1 MWLADDFC
9 NSLNLVSK
17 LHLLPNKSGETH
29 ALTLQDTCRQAI
41 LALNGRARRTPQVT
55 RHDDV
60 RNEHRGIL
68 ELPVLD
74 RVQEAIRL
82 EYWPDVR
89 SVSQTASDFLSVRA
103 RSQFRLHRIFSL
115 VITLLFTSSC
125 TVLASEGLDPRRD
138 IDQYGHRVWTSQSG
152 VPGEAVYQIIQTSDG
167 YLWLRTSAGLV
178 RFDGIEFTRIDPVVD
193 GVPFRETVRTIST
206 TTDACLL
213 VRGASHT
220 IVYRSGHFENL
231 LPSAPLPD
239 GTERIAAQSPD
250 GNLWIGADDF
260 IFLAQGDR
268 LSMLRRGTSWINA
281 IVADPDAVWIGG
293 MRGLYQYAGA
303 KSTFELPT
311 RTGVTAL
318 FRDREANL
326 WVGTQKGLYR
336 LVQHRMEPHPLGHIL
351 MNSQIT
357 SIAEDGAG
365 SLWVGTN
372 GSGLFRYANH
382 RWTSFTS
389 RDGLSD
395 DNINSIVEDRE
406 GNLWVG
412 TASGLD
418 RFQNTAITTLTLK
431 QGLLSNDV
439 TAVVEGSDGEISV
452 FSDGAGLTQL
462 QDRTVRRYSLRE
474 GLPTQFGASLYSS
487 RDGSLWIAAD
497 KGLSRLKGGRLK
509 TFTAGGELLGQYISA
524 INEDDQ
530 GLILATSRTQVFRFR
545 EDRLEAFVF
554 DGKTTPLS
562 RPGNYTFVIY
572 RAPDTTLWFGTVKGL
587 FAFVHGKPTE
597 LSQQQQIKFPVT
609 EILDDG
615 LGSLWLGGRVSGIT
629 RFRIADG
636 SVTRYTSEQGLF
648 DEIPTRILADSANN
662 LWISTSRGIFRALR
676 SELDAI
682 SDGKAKTVHPVLFD
696 VADGMK
702 ASEASIPERQPAG
715 QRLRDGTLLF
725 TTKKGLVRIDPIGL
739 HRNES
744 VPPIFVEQLAVD
756 GQNARIDEPLKLA
769 PGSSRLEFRY
779 TSLSYN
785 MPERVRFKYILEGYD
800 GKWIDAGPRRS
811 ASYTN
816 LPPGRYTFRV
826 IGSNNDGLWNE
837 RGASLAFV
845 LTPHFYQT
853 STFYVLGAMTVV
865 LLVFGGHEIRTK
877 RLRASASEL
886 SRTVDERTKDL
897 RDEVEERRRAE
908 QELRQS
914 SELVRLLLDSAPEA
928 IYGLDARGD
937 CTFCNFACLHLLGY
951 REQADLLGKNIHG
964 LVHHTKVDGTPYPA
978 EECRIYEAFRA
989 GSETHVD
996 DEVLWRRD
1004 RSSFPAEYWSRPLHR
1019 GEELIGSVVTFVD
1032 VTERRKAEQV
1042 LRDAKEAAEAANQ
1055 AKSTFLA
1062 TMSHEIRT
1070 PMNGILG
1077 MTELVLDTDLTAEQR
1092 DSLGLVRLSAESLL
1106 TVINDILDFSKIE
1119 AGKLEIESI
1128 PFDLRES
1135 LGETMK
1141 AMGFRAHTK
1150 GLELIYEV
1158 QPDVPEAVLGDPGRI
1173 RQIVVNLVGNSIK
1186 FTDRGE
1192 IVLSVT
1198 QEEEAAEAV
1207 LLHFAVKDTGV
1218 GIPADKQQ
1226 RIFEAFSQADG
1237 SMARKYGGTGL
1248 GLAICTKLSEAMG
1261 GRVWVE
1267 SQPGEGSTF
1276 HFTVRLA
1283 IQSVLSPR
1291 PAPIEPEVLRNL
1303 PVLVVDDNFTNRRVL
1318 QGMLNRW
1325 GMRPTAVEGGR
1336 QALQALEIAKSTGRA
1351 FPLILLDG
1359 QMPEMDGFTLAELI
1373 QKDPELV
1380 GAAIMM
1386 LTSAGHVG
1394 DAARCRELG
1403 VSAYLVKP
1411 IRQGELLD
1419 SIRQVLQK
1427 TPRDQAIPLVTRH
1440 TLREAQNRARV
1451 LLAEDNLVNQTL
1463 ALRVLEKRGY
1473 VVTVAGDGQAAI
1485 TALES
1490 GSFDLVLMDIQMPG
1504 MDVFEATAAIRAK
1517 EKATGEHIPI
1527 IAMTAHAL
1535 KGDQERCLSA
1545 GMDGY
1550 VSKPIRTSE
1559 LFSAIESLLADKDSA
1574 PTRDPG
1580 NLLDSIVS
1588 G

>member
-1 MWLADDFC
+1 
-9 NSLNLVSK
+9 V
-17 LHLLPNKSGETH
+17 P
-29 ALTLQDTCRQAI
+29 
-41 LALNGRARRTPQVT
+41 
-55 RHDDV
+55 
-60 RNEHRGIL
+60 
-68 ELPVLD
+68 
-74 RVQEAIRL
+74 EAIRL
-82 EYWPDVR
+82 EYWTKVQ
-89 SVSQTASDFLSVRA
+89 SASRAVWAVLSVRA
-103 RSQFRLHRIFSL
+103 WSESGLQNICILASTFLFIFP
-115 VITLLFTSSC
+115 C
-125 TVLASEGLDPRRD
+125 AVLASEGLDPRRD
-138 IDQYGHRVWTSQSG
+138 IDQYGHRVWTSQNG
-152 VPGEAVYQIIQTSDG
+152 VPGEAVYQILQTSDG

-178 RFDGIEFTRIDPVVD
+178 RFDGVEFARIDPVVD
-193 GVPFRETVRTIST
+193 GVPFRETVRTISKT
-206 TTDACLL
+206 ADDFLL
-213 VRGASHT
+213 VRGASQT
-220 IVYRSGHFENL
+220 VVYKSGRFENL

-239 GTERIAAQSPD
+239 GTVRVAAQAPN

-260 IFLAQGDR
+260 IFLAQGDHLR
-268 LSMLRRGTSWINA
+268 MLQQGTSWINA
-281 IVADPDAVWIGG
+281 IVADPNVVWIGG
-293 MRGLYQYAGA
+293 MRGLYEYTEG
-303 KSTFELPT
+303 KLTFALPT

-318 FRDREANL
+318 FRDRESNL

-336 LVQHRMEPHPLGHIL
+336 LVQKRVEPHPLGQIL
-351 MNSQIT
+351 SNSQIT
-357 SIAEDGAG
+357 AIAEDSAG

-372 GSGLFRYANH
+372 GSGLFRYTDH
-382 RWTSFTS
+382 HWTSFTS
-389 RDGLSD
+389 HDGLSD

-406 GNLWVG
+406 GNLWIG

-418 RFQNTAITTLTLK
+418 RFQNTAITTLTTK

-439 TAVVEGSDGEISV
+439 TTVVEGPNGEISV

-462 QDRTVRRYSLRE
+462 RDRTVRSYSLRE
-474 GLPTQFGASLYSS
+474 GLSTQFGASLYSS

-497 KGLSRLKGGRLK
+497 KGLTRLESGRLR
-509 TFTAGGELLGQYISA
+509 TFTAGGELVGQYVSA
-524 INEDDQ
+524 INEDEQ
-530 GLILATSRTQVFRFR
+530 GLILATSRTQLFRFR
-545 EDRLEAFVF
+545 EDRLESFTF

-562 RPGNYTFVIY
+562 KPGIYTFVIY
-572 RAPDTTLWFGTVKGL
+572 RAPDTTLWFGTTKGL
-587 FAFVHGKPTE
+587 FRFVHGKPTE
-597 LSQQQQIKFPVT
+597 LSLEPEITFPVT
-609 EILDDG
+609 EIFDDG

-636 SVTRYTSEQGLF
+636 AVTRYTSEQGLF
-648 DEIPTRILADSANN
+648 DEIPTRILADGANN

-676 SELDAI
+676 GELDAI
-682 SDGKAKTVHPVLFD
+682 SEGRAKIIHPVLFD

-702 ASEASIPERQPAG
+702 TSEASIPERQPAG
-715 QRLRDGTLLF
+715 QQLRDGTLLF
-725 TTKKGLVRIDPIGL
+725 TTRKGLVRIDPNAL

-744 VPPIFVEQLAVD
+744 VPPVFVDQLAVD
-756 GQNARIDEPLKLA
+756 GQVARIHEPVKLA
-769 PGSSRLEFRY
+769 AGSSRLEFRY
-779 TSLSYN
+779 TSLSYTT
-785 MPERVRFKYILEGYD
+785 PERVRFKYILEGYEE
-800 GKWIDAGPRRS
+800 KWVDAGPRRF

-816 LPPGRYTFRV
+816 LRPGRYTFRV
-826 IGSNNDGLWNE
+826 IGSNNDGVWNE

-845 LTPHFYQT
+845 LAPRFYQT
-853 STFYVLGAMTVV
+853 ATFYALGAVTVV

-877 RLRASASEL
+877 RLRARAFEL
-886 SRTVDERTKDL
+886 SRTVDEQTKEL
-897 RDEVEERRRAE
+897 RDEVEERRHAE
-908 QELRQS
+908 EELRQS

-928 IYGLDARGD
+928 IYGLDAEGN
-937 CTFCNFACLHLLGY
+937 CTFCNFACLQLLGY
-951 REQADLLGKNIHG
+951 REQADLLGKNIHQ
-964 LVHHTKVDGTPYPA
+964 LAHHTKADGTRYPF
-978 EECRIYEAFRA
+978 EECRIYEAYRA

-996 DEVLWRRD
+996 DEVLWRKD
-1004 RSSFPAEYWSRPLHR
+1004 GSSFPAEYWSRPLHR
-1019 GEELIGSVVTFVD
+1019 SEELIGSVVTFVD
-1032 VTERRKAEQV
+1032 VTQRRRAEQV

-1055 AKSTFLA
+1055 AKSVFLA

-1141 AMGFRAHTK
+1141 ALGFRAHQK

-1158 QPDVPEAVLGDPGRI
+1158 QSEVPEAVLGDPGRI

-1186 FTDRGE
+1186 FTERGE

-1198 QEEEAAEAV
+1198 QEEDAGDAA
-1207 LLHFAVKDTGV
+1207 LLHFAVRDTGV
-1218 GIPADKQQ
+1218 GIPSDKQQ

-1248 GLAICTKLSEAMG
+1248 GLAICTKLSGAMG

-1267 SQPGEGSTF
+1267 SQPGTGSTF

-1283 IQSVLSPR
+1283 IQREPAAR
-1291 PAPIEPEVLRNL
+1291 PAPVDSEDLRNL
-1303 PVLVVDDNFTNRRVL
+1303 PVLIVDDNFTNRRVL
-1318 QGMLNRW
+1318 LGMLNRW

-1336 QALQALEIAKSTGRA
+1336 PALQALEIAKSTGRA

-1359 QMPEMDGFTLAELI
+1359 QMPEMDGFALAEII

-1427 TPRDQAIPLVTRH
+1427 TPKNDAVPLVTRH
-1440 TLREAQNRARV
+1440 TLREGQKRARI
-1451 LLAEDNLVNQTL
+1451 LLAEDNAVNQTL
-1463 ALRVLEKRGY
+1463 AVRLLEKRGY

-1485 TALES
+1485 TAIEE

-1504 MDVFEATAAIRAK
+1504 MDGFEATAAIRAK
-1517 EKATGEHIPI
+1517 EKTTGEHLPI

-1550 VSKPIRTSE
+1550 VSKPIRTGE
-1559 LFSAIESLLADKDSA
+1559 LFSAIESLLANNGAVSA
-1574 PTRDPG
+1574 LQPG
-1580 NLLDSIVS
+1580 SLLDTIVL